1 MSTVALKQS
10 NELLKAWTNLILLNS
25 FWFQWVGSIIPG
37 IYTRYRVG
45 LFYWYYP
52 TLSIHTLYK
61 YKLQYSRVNQLQYIQ
76 QSKPTTIYTAE
87 QTNYNI
93 YSRANQLQYIQQSKL
108 TTIYI
113 QQSKPNT
120 IYTAEQ
126 TIYNIYSRVNYL
138 QYIYTAE

>member
-52 TLSIHTLYK
+52 TLSIHTLHK
-61 YKLQYSRVNQLQYIQ
+61 YKLQYSRVNRLQYIQ

-93 YSRANQLQYIQQSKL
+93 YSRANQLQYIHQSKL

-113 QQSKPNT
+113 YSRVNQIQYIQQSKPST
-120 IYTAEQ
+120 IYTAE
-126 TIYNIYSRVNYL
+126 
-138 QYIYTAE
+138 